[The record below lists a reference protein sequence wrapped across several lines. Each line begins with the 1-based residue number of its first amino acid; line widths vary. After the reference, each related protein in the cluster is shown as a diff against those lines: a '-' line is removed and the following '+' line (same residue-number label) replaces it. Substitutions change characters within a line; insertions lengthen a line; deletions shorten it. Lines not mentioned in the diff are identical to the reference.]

1 MIVTLTPCPC
11 PGCSANWTAQ
21 RGSRR
26 RCYQHHR
33 LIADGTLSGG
43 IACDHGA
50 AAHLADDTLTEL
62 IADRPTAS
70 AYRVCG
76 SAGSGVTETALG
88 TRFLGETA

>member
-1 MIVTLTPCPC
+1 
-11 PGCSANWTAQ
+11 
-21 RGSRR
+21 
-26 RCYQHHR
+26 
-33 LIADGTLSGG
+33 
-43 IACDHGA
+43 
-50 AAHLADDTLTEL
+50 LADDTLTEL